1 MYRFGRTKGAVSV
14 FLVIILVPCLL
25 VSSIFVDLGRI
36 HLSKN
41 VAEASADLA
50 LNTLMTYYDA
60 DLSEYYGMVAS
71 CQDIDSFYNVSAQY
85 FLRMLKSQNL
95 TEDELFLLSDS
106 FASMLGDDS
115 IYDLLEME
123 CETGED
129 SIIKAVDGADLTN
142 ASIIKTQVVEFM
154 KYRGPLLLV
163 EGLIGKLKAPGS
175 GAGELEDQSKNE
187 ELVEN
192 KKEYYEA
199 EGELLQK
206 AYYSYIAIRKYT
218 DEGVTNEWLQQELDQ
233 LKSQREQYREIHALM
248 VSNLF
253 NTSGLSRFS
262 RPIPNLSGISYDKED
277 VCSREVEEPVSTPEP
292 DEEESAATP
301 APDEPTVTRYYIDG
315 DTLSNQ
321 LNTVSDAIDDF
332 REVVNQVI
340 TAGEAIPYES
350 DTNDIQYWVRLQQ
363 NLNQAGG
370 PLSKISSAGY
380 AMVDACAKL
389 SAMADCD
396 EGEGLPAGWSDA
408 ISNYEDIVS
417 ELESKYLTSGVAAGS
432 DKYLILMERFE
443 TISNANIDNINPDK
457 VRLSNGKTISGALA
471 DIAARQAD
479 TKAKLKKYLD
489 LLNTAIN
496 GDSGANIPSLDE
508 LRTLVGKY
516 GTSLDT
522 WSNTANTIG
531 TTMAEEDKSIIN
543 GTAANPDD
551 NLSPACKEIARMGEA
566 AVGELK
572 SRLENIRTQITTVY
586 NALDSMQYG
595 NAQLYNITGYS
606 AMRNR
611 ASTVIQSGS
620 IGLTNTALKNYAEE
634 TFQSLF
640 VPYTTGEADL
650 VSLNT
655 DARYHAMLN
664 PETGREAVPSLYT
677 YMHDQFK
684 NANYGAVEDVN
695 NGLDDLKD
703 MQKQKEN
710 EMESQEACPSA
721 QSIKPSFSPGNTSFG
736 LSKLLTGVTGLI
748 GNLINGN
755 FATIRDNLYVGAYMM
770 EMFSYDTYETEGKYS
785 LVEDKSS
792 LKLTNYTAK
801 YNSVMGAA
809 DKEGTWLSELPTD
822 TYNKGLT
829 NQMINLKT
837 HAAYRCEIEYILYG
851 KSSNTANV
859 RKAYSNIYTIRFAL
873 NLVSCFQH
881 FWGMGNLTGQAINA
895 IAAALSA
902 ATLGIIPTAVIKVVM
917 LTLLTVCETAIDQAR
932 LRAGFPVEIYK
943 AAEDWVLSIHT
954 SSGSSISGQFN
965 SVKSQLGG
973 GGNGDNKEKGI
984 QYSDY
989 LMLFV
994 MLGLNDSKISAAM
1007 CQRMAEVIQANMGRV
1022 TSNKGYAMS
1031 NAKVYFQL
1039 EAQIKTEPLLITL
1052 PIFDGYNQGMGT
1064 STGWRTYKVKMIRGY
1079 S

>member
-25 VSSIFVDLGRI
+25 VSSLFVDLARI

-71 CQDIDSFYNVSAQY
+71 CQDIDSFYSVSSQY

-106 FASMLGDDS
+106 FSSILGDDS
-115 IYDLLEME
+115 IYDFLEME
-123 CETGED
+123 CETGQD
-129 SIIKAVDGADLTN
+129 SIVKAVEGADLTN

-163 EGLIGKLKAPGS
+163 EGLIGKLKMDS
-175 GAGELEDQSKNE
+175 GADELEDHSRNE
-187 ELVEN
+187 ELVEH
-192 KKEYYEA
+192 KAAYYEA
-199 EGELLQK
+199 EGELSQK
-206 AYYSYIAIRKYT
+206 AYFSYIAIRRYT
-218 DEGVTNEWLQQELDQ
+218 DEGVTNEWLQNELDQ

-248 VSNLF
+248 ISNLF

-277 VCSREVEEPVSTPEP
+277 VCSRTVEEPETMPEP
-292 DEEESAATP
+292 AATP
-301 APDEPTVTRYYIDG
+301 APDVPTVTRYYIDG
-315 DTLSNQ
+315 DKLSGQ
-321 LNTVSDAIDDF
+321 LNIVSDAIDDF
-332 REVVNQVI
+332 RELINEVI
-340 TAGEAIPYES
+340 TTGEAIPYGA

-389 SAMADCD
+389 SAMAECD
-396 EGEGLPAGWSDA
+396 EGDGLPAGWGNSVA
-408 ISNYEDIVS
+408 NYEQIVDD
-417 ELESKYLTSGVAAGS
+417 LESKYLTAGTAAGT
-432 DKYLILMERFE
+432 DKYLMLMERFE
-443 TISNANIDNINPDK
+443 TISNANIDNINPNK
-457 VRLSNGKTISGALA
+457 IRLKNGKSITDALG

-479 TKAKLKKYLD
+479 TRAKLQRYID

-496 GDSGANIPSLDE
+496 GSSAEKIPSLDE
-508 LRTLVGKY
+508 LRELVDKY
-516 GTSLDT
+516 GTALDT
-522 WSNTANTIG
+522 WKNSADTVGTA
-531 TTMAEEDKSIIN
+531 MAEEDKKIIN
-543 GTAANPDD
+543 GTGSNPKD
-551 NLSPACKEIARMGEA
+551 NLSPACKEIARMGGA
-566 AVGELK
+566 AVSELK
-572 SRLENIRTQITTVY
+572 SRLENIRTQLTLVY
-586 NALDSMQYG
+586 NALESMQYG
-595 NAQLYNITGYS
+595 STRLYNIAGYD
-606 AMRNR
+606 AMRSR
-611 ASTVIQSGS
+611 ASTVVQSSS
-620 IGLTNTALKNYAEE
+620 IGLTNTELKNYAEE
-634 TFQSLF
+634 TFRSLF
-640 VPYTTGEADL
+640 VPYSTGEADL
-650 VSLNT
+650 ASLYT
-655 DARYHAMLN
+655 DAVYDAALN
-664 PETGREAVPSLYT
+664 PETGREAVPNLYE
-677 YMHDQFK
+677 YMHHQFK
-684 NANYGAVEDVN
+684 DADFGAVEEVD
-695 NGLDDLKD
+695 NGLDDLRD

-710 EMESQEACPSA
+710 EAASQEACPSA
-721 QSIKPSFSPGNTSFG
+721 QSITPSFSPGNTSFG

-748 GNLINGN
+748 SKLIHGD

-770 EMFSYDTYETEGKYS
+770 ENFSYDTYETEGKYG

-792 LKLTNYTAK
+792 LTLFNYSGR
-801 YNSVMGAA
+801 YNSVVGAA
-809 DKEGTWLSELPTD
+809 DQEGTWLSELPTD
-822 TYNKGLT
+822 TYNKGMT
-829 NQMINLKT
+829 NQMINLRT

-873 NLVSCFQH
+873 NLVSAFQH
-881 FWGMGNLTGQAINA
+881 FWGWGNPTGQAINA
-895 IAAALSA
+895 LAAALSA
-902 ATLGIIPTAVIKVVM
+902 ATLGIIPAAVIKVVL
-917 LTLLTVCETAIDQAR
+917 LTLLTVCETAIDQSR

-943 AAEDWVLSIHT
+943 AASDWVLSIPGPK
-954 SSGSSISGQFN
+954 SGSSTSQKFN
-965 SVKSQLGG
+965 SVKNQFSGSSDA
-973 GGNGDNKEKGI
+973 DNRQKGI

-1007 CQRMAEVIQANMGRV
+1007 CQRMAEVIQANMGRI
-1022 TSNKGYAMS
+1022 TSNTGYRMS

-1039 EAQIKTEPLLITL
+1039 EAQVRTEPLLITL

-1064 STGWRTYKVKMIRGY
+1064 SAGWRTYKVKMIRGY